1 MAIFYLLTIFA
12 ALPII
17 AYILGQKT
25 SKKGTVFGISSL
37 VLIFCVTIFVSKF
50 ALVGTVQK
58 QLINNKIFD
67 EINIDSPISE
77 EYLKKIEDILNES
90 EIQNWLIAL
99 ISKSI
104 DLKKLSSAESLIIFS
119 ERFFTSSKEK
129 IIFYE
134 LYTALRD
141 EKFPEF
147 KNSSFSI
154 DKESIFP
161 CEISSGKIDIFVVNG
176 PEIPIAKKD
185 FENIDDLEL
194 TNIDSVIPGFDL
206 ASAYLNNETLEISI
220 EIICLKK
227 QLQFYFENLIVLDI
241 KRASSSYKINLNEWL
256 KQS

>member
-17 AYILGQKT
+17 AYILGQNT
-25 SKKGTVFGISSL
+25 SNKGTVFGISSL

-104 DLKKLSSAESLIIFS
+104 DLKKLSSAESLIIYS

-161 CEISSGKIDIFVVNG
+161 CEISSGKINIFVMNG